1 MSVVDKFQEIIQVQ
15 TDDSE
20 TKPSKLNA
28 PASDIS
34 LERIEHLLGEP
45 LPAEIRTLYKYANG
59 QEANSEG
66 IFFGERFMSAE
77 EISDQLEFS
86 RSLIKPEN
94 KIIED
99 PEKSDELIKKIIDF
113 YVSKTI
119 RKNLFGIRK
128 KWYKIQFSCSV
139 GSYGGPYLYAKNT
152 TTENEREIVNID
164 SKSYETIAGT
174 IKEFHELEKRSYNWD
189 ELEFV
194 VYSDGEYDVKRTF
207 YDFDNQPDIS
217 STPENA
223 IRKKYFHYK
232 WLPVFSDYGGNYIGI
247 DLDPDVNGKKGQTI
261 IFGRDEQEM
270 FVFGNSLENHFDLI
284 LSELK
289 RPGNKLL
296 NFNNHL
302 HDVLRDIIN

>member
-1 MSVVDKFQEIIQVQ
+1 MSIVDKFLEIIKVHANN
-15 TDDSE
+15 SE
-20 TKPSKLNA
+20 TKPSKLNG

-34 LERIEHLLGEP
+34 LERIEQLLGEP
-45 LPAEIRTLYKYANG
+45 LPVEIRTLYKFANG

-77 EISDQLEFS
+77 EISEQLEFS

-113 YVSKTI
+113 YLSKTI
-119 RKNLFGIRK
+119 RKNLFGIRQ
-128 KWYKIQFSCSV
+128 KWHKIQFSCSV
-139 GSYGGPYLYAKNT
+139 ESYGGPYLYARNT

-174 IKEFHELEKRSYNWD
+174 IKEFHELEKKSYNWD

-194 VYSDGEYDVKRTF
+194 VYSNGEFEVKRTF
-207 YDFDNQPDIS
+207 YDFDNQLEIS

-270 FVFGNSLENHFDLI
+270 FVFGNSLEDHFELI

-289 RPGNKLL
+289 KPGNKLL

-302 HDVLRDIIN
+302 HDVLRDIG